1 MNPSIIED
9 IRCRTI
15 FDSRGVETIEVDVI
29 TEGGF
34 GRAAAPF
41 GAPGSRGE
49 FEAEPYSPQGL
60 KASVKIVTDRV
71 KPALIGLD
79 ASDQQTIDSVIK
91 KIDGTPNYVNMGG
104 NTSVVVSIA
113 AAKAAAASKK
123 CPVYALFSPDA
134 QTLPLPLGN
143 VIGGGAHSLGP
154 VPDMQEH
161 LVAPIGARTLRQAV
175 ELNIEVHKTMESL
188 LEKKCDNFV
197 GGTDDENAWVAN
209 LDDHTA
215 FEILEQACKRVE
227 DAHGTAIRM
236 GLDLAA
242 DRLWKAEKAHYDY
255 LREGVAR
262 RTEEQIDYVAE
273 LIERFSLIFVE
284 DCFHSNDYDSF
295 AKLNKIAG
303 HKCLVCADDL
313 FATNVERTL
322 RGCQIGAVNSMIV
335 KPNQVGTISE
345 AKQTNEVAHKNGI
358 KTILSHRS
366 GETEDDSIA
375 HLAVAFGAVMIKTG
389 VKGGE
394 RLAKLNELI
403 RLEASYSKL
412 RLARLEIPF

>member
-161 LVAPIGARTLRQAV
+161 LVAPIGARTVRQAV

-197 GGTDDENAWVAN
+197 GGTDDDV
-209 LDDHTA
+209 
-215 FEILEQACKRVE
+215 
-227 DAHGTAIRM
+227 
-236 GLDLAA
+236 
-242 DRLWKAEKAHYDY
+242 
-255 LREGVAR
+255 
-262 RTEEQIDYVAE
+262 
-273 LIERFSLIFVE
+273 
-284 DCFHSNDYDSF
+284 
-295 AKLNKIAG
+295 
-303 HKCLVCADDL
+303 
-313 FATNVERTL
+313 
-322 RGCQIGAVNSMIV
+322 
-335 KPNQVGTISE
+335 
-345 AKQTNEVAHKNGI
+345 
-358 KTILSHRS
+358 
-366 GETEDDSIA
+366 
-375 HLAVAFGAVMIKTG
+375 
-389 VKGGE
+389 
-394 RLAKLNELI
+394 
-403 RLEASYSKL
+403 
-412 RLARLEIPF
+412 